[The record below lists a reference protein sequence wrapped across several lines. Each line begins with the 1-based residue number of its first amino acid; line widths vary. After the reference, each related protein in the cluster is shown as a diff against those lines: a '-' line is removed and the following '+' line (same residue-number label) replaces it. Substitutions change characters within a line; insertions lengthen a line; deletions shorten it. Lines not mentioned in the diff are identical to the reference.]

1 MASIVLV
8 YIELISDANL
18 VLNHMTLASQA
29 RQKSRGVREAV
40 HSKEARHYKEPCFH
54 HWHQSIGLQLQLSAL
69 KFCFGTG
76 NVFQSTLHMPQSD
89 TSPALRKTPRYG
101 GKKFSVAG
109 TACISSNE
117 EAEAGGWILSLRSS
131 SVTYQETGKIR

>member
-1 MASIVLV
+1 MALV

-29 RQKSRGVREAV
+29 RQKSHGVREAV

-54 HWHQSIGLQLQLSAL
+54 HWQEIISLQLQLSAL

-76 NVFQSTLHMPQSD
+76 NVFQSTLHMPQS
-89 TSPALRKTPRYG
+89 
-101 GKKFSVAG
+101 
-109 TACISSNE
+109 SS
-117 EAEAGGWILSLRSS
+117 
-131 SVTYQETGKIR
+131 T